1 MIDPLEGIRLKMER
15 AKTIIN
21 DLNGHLDQL
30 TKREPY
36 TIRVDEES
44 EKGRPAVT
52 LTAVRNPSFKL
63 DINIGLLAGEALY
76 HLRSRMSHRL
86 RLLHPA

>member
-1 MIDPLEGIRLKMER
+1 MIDPLDGIRLKIDR

-21 DLNGHLDQL
+21 NLGGHLDQL

-36 TIRVDEES
+36 TIRVDEKSDE
-44 EKGRPAVT
+44 GQPAVT

-63 DINIGLLAGEALY
+63 DTDISLL
-76 HLRSRMSHRL
+76 
-86 RLLHPA
+86 